1 MKSEEDCASVCV
13 CMSVC
18 GGVGDVQFS
27 QCCYNYNTTTL
38 QLLGITARA
47 ADTDG
52 NQSSRSLHALHA
64 SEWLLSKHLQLPPAC
79 TKTREAN

>member
-1 MKSEEDCASVCV
+1 MFSSV
-13 CMSVC
+13 SV
-18 GGVGDVQFS
+18 V
-27 QCCYNYNTTTL
+27 TTTETTL

-64 SEWLLSKHLQLPPAC
+64 SAWLLSKHLQLPPAC
-79 TKTREAN
+79 TKTREEKLRRVSVSVDGCVAPAIN